1 MNKLNKLF
9 AGFAAVA
16 MLAACSNDEPV
27 APGDNIIPAGE
38 KAYLTVNIQSAGDI
52 YGAGYSRSTTD
63 GGYVYGD
70 EKEHEVANAH
80 FFFFDANGIYVGR
93 TNPNNPT
100 WNGNNGENIE
110 WIGKNVIVLED
121 LQGNEYPTYMLTVL
135 NLPTF
140 TDENGNT
147 YTPAAGDSYEKVTAA
162 LTQFGERGNFVM
174 STSSYYQGATA
185 TDVNHENKFPMLT
198 KLDKSNF
205 SLEPRDANEAT
216 PVEVYVERLAG
227 KVTVTT
233 ESTLKPTEKG
243 LYEIDAT
250 VFGEGNDGNVEGNT
264 KLYVRLEGWT
274 LNALAKNSYISKQ
287 LLAGWE
293 TTAPFAGWDKPEYFR
308 SFWAKSWVYDQAKFE
323 EGNNLDYF
331 NYIDYNE
338 ATKTAYTGEA
348 NYNYCNENTNV
359 AANVLKNKLVV
370 PAYTTHVTLA
380 ATVCDVDGN
389 GLDLVEYNK
398 VLFTKAD
405 YIKYVLSVLQSAGKL
420 DYYVKTI
427 EKVEVQATDEL
438 GNPKFNDDGTPV
450 MVEVDKE
457 VYNELPAT
465 AYDWDA
471 ANNGTGSIY
480 IAAKADAAEALW
492 VKNEAGEYVEVDV
505 AGKTDIEVMNE
516 GLLAYQKDTTKMAKA
531 IAFNGGRM
539 VYNVPIEH
547 FANNGLTAED
557 EGYYGVVRNH
567 WYKLSIGKIVRVG
580 HGIFNPGTD
589 EVPGEAIIPD
599 EPEDP
604 RYYVSANINILS
616 WKVINQGGI
625 EL

>member
-27 APGDNIIPAGE
+27 APGDNTIPAGE
-38 KAYLTVNIQSAGDI
+38 KAYLTVNIPSAGD
-52 YGAGYSRSTTD
+52 SRSTVV
-63 GGYVYGD
+63 GGYEYGD
-70 EKEHEVANAH
+70 GMEHNVKNAH

-93 TNPNNPT
+93 TNPNNPS
-100 WNGNNGENIE
+100 WGGNNGENIE
-110 WIGKNVIVLED
+110 WMGKNVIVLED

-135 NLPTF
+135 NLPEF
-140 TDENGNT
+140 TDKDGNV
-147 YTPAAGDSYEKVTAA
+147 YTPAAGDSYTTVTAA
-162 LTQFGERGNFVM
+162 LTQFGARGNFVM
-174 STSSYYQGATA
+174 STSSYYG
-185 TDVNHENKFPMLT
+185 DGSDKNHDKAFPMLT

-205 SLEPRDANEAT
+205 SLEPIPETPVN

-227 KVTVTT
+227 KVTVTL
-233 ESTLKPTEKG
+233 EDTLTPVGTSD

-250 VFGEGNDGNVEGNT
+250 VFGKPNSGNTEGNT

-287 LLAGWE
+287 FGDWA
-293 TTAPFAGWDKPEYFR
+293 TKAPFANWDKPEYYR
-308 SFWAKSWVYDQAKFE
+308 SFWAKSWVYGQADQASN
-323 EGNNLDYF
+323 NNLEYF
-331 NYIDYNE
+331 DYIDYNT
-338 ATKTAYTGEA
+338 ATKTAYTGKK
-348 NYNYCNENTNV
+348 NYNYCNENTNE
-359 AANVLKNKLVV
+359 ALNVVKKVGDKYLVV

-380 ATVCDVDGN
+380 ATVCDKN
-389 GLDLVEYNK
+389 GKALDLVEYNK
-398 VLFTKAD
+398 VLFTKAN
-405 YIKYVLSVLQSAGKL
+405 YVEYALSVLQEAKL
-420 DYYVKTI
+420 LYYT
-427 EKVEVQATDEL
+427 
-438 GNPKFNDDGTPV
+438 
-450 MVEVDKE
+450 KE
-457 VYNELPAT
+457 VTTTEGTNEAGETVITTKVDYKELPLEAF
-465 AYDWDA
+465 DWFA

-480 IAAKADAAEALW
+480 IAAKADAAEALY

-516 GLLAYQKDTTKMAKA
+516 GLLEYQTKEMAKA

-547 FANNGLTAED
+547 FAGNVKAGENKIGIED

-567 WYKLSIGKIVRVG
+567 WYTLSIGKIVRVG
-580 HGIFNPGTD
+580 HGIFNPGSD
-589 EVPGEAIIPD
+589 NEKGEEIIPD

-604 RYYVSANINILS
+604 QYYVAANINILS